1 VGLFQRDVADR
12 SGVPLPDVEEY
23 VKGAGPGQLT
33 EIISDFALAL
43 LVDYGLAVGTTV
55 GYLRLVGRAVE
66 AWGGPANLHLRANNR
81 HLKKVLDMANKSP
94 AANPHQAAPWSAD
107 LSDLA
112 RSYARTTHAMAKF
125 KNPESFA
132 DLVDLGFF
140 FLLRVSE
147 VAATGNAAGAGPLL
161 ARDVCFGWQ
170 RDGGGWLI
178 SESPDAGP
186 DEFPDVVILR
196 IKGSKNDG
204 SAAGA
209 VRCHHRTRQAGP
221 CPVAAAAR
229 ARRRIPAG
237 HLPLFPDTTGENVTK
252 FIRFVARHAG
262 INSSIFSSHSLRRGG
277 TTALVARGKMDLAF
291 ELGRW
296 KNPLSM
302 NSYIVPG
309 IEKAVGLSSAMLSR
323 LSMVRC

>member
-1 VGLFQRDVADR
+1 M
-12 SGVPLPDVEEY
+12 SGVEEY
-23 VKGAGPGQLT
+23 ARKAGAGVLT
-33 EIISDFALAL
+33 MIVSDFALSL

-55 GYLRLVGRAVE
+55 GYLREVGRAIE
-66 AWGGPANLHLRANNR
+66 AWGGPSNLHIRANNS
-81 HLKKVLDMANKSP
+81 HLKKVLDLANKSP
-94 AANPHQAAPWSAD
+94 AANPRQAAPWSAD
-107 LSDLA
+107 LSDSA
-112 RSYARTTHAMAKF
+112 RSYARTAHAMAKF
-125 KNPESFA
+125 KDPESFA

-147 VAATGNAAGAGPLL
+147 VAATGNAAEAGPLL
-161 ARDVCFGWQ
+161 ARDVCFGWEQ
-170 RDGGGWLI
+170 EGGGWVI
-178 SESPDAGP
+178 SESPDTEPGA
-186 DEFPDVVILR
+186 DPDVVILR

-209 VRCHHRTRQAGP
+209 VRCHHRTKQAGP

-229 ARRRIPAG
+229 ARRRISAG
-237 HLPLFPDTTGENVTK
+237 HLPLFPNTTGANVTR
-252 FIRFVARHAG
+252 FIRLVARHAG

-296 KNPLSM
+296 KNPQSM

-309 IEKAVGLSSAMLSR
+309 IEKSAGLSSIMLSR